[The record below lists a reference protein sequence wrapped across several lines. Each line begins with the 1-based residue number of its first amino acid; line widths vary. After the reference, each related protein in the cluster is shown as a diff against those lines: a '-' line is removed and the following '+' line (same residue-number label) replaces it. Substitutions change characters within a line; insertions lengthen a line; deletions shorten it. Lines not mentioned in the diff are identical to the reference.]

1 MARDRLYTRPALG
14 VSAAGHS
21 HETVL
26 RVQLALRLRER
37 RDDAAA
43 ASAAALHE
51 LPDPSLPAL
60 HATHRHGPIQEG
72 DTS

>member
-26 RVQLALRLRER
+26 RVQLALRLCER
-37 RDDAAA
+37 LDDETAARDAI
-43 ASAAALHE
+43 AAALHD
-51 LPDPSLPAL
+51 LPEPSLSAPG
-60 HATHRHGPIQEG
+60 ATY
-72 DTS
+72 